1 MCGHSSGIGPL
12 LWHTK
17 KIWLKK
23 TRKKEIGKK
32 QQHPGPV
39 TQWSN
44 QNASRG
50 NCSSTP
56 GSPGE
61 LAHKP
66 ARDPLFGV
74 CILVLL
80 ASGRVPQNFPL
91 ATGKKGQR
99 GKEKTEERP
108 TALCST
114 DPAVSEHRSRNTP
127 EAQLRGGHGMVS
139 LRPQRE
145 LRICKGC
152 FPSICPARAPGT

>member
-1 MCGHSSGIGPL
+1 M
-12 LWHTK
+12 
-17 KIWLKK
+17 
-23 TRKKEIGKK
+23 
-32 QQHPGPV
+32 

-74 CILVLL
+74 CILVLF

-91 ATGKKGQR
+91 AARKKGQR
-99 GKEKTEERP
+99 GKEKPEERP

-114 DPAVSEHRSRNTP
+114 DPAISEHRSRNTP
-127 EAQLRGGHGMVS
+127 EAQLLVEAPEGVKDLQRLLPQHLPSEGSWHLKTLGQPGVRKKPPPWRKMGLVCS
-139 LRPQRE
+139 L
-145 LRICKGC
+145 LC
-152 FPSICPARAPGT
+152 FVHVCIP